1 MMTVWSV
8 EVRQFHIEQE
18 IQWATYAVPRPSP
31 ARNPS
36 NGQGL

>member
-18 IQWATYAVPRPSP
+18 IRWATYAVPHPSH
-31 ARNPS
+31 ARNQP